1 MLWFKMPNGAEMRKG
16 PEPLKLSASQLKELQ
31 AEYKHERDR
40 RIAERLHCIILF
52 AQGYGLKELK
62 RILCGGVR
70 TQAKWIDLFRTQGV
84 AGPRQWGYGGQTP
97 ELSDEQWAQVEK
109 ELARK
114 PYHRAREVAT
124 FVKEQ
129 FHLEYSERGMQA
141 LLRRKGY
148 RCIKAR
154 LVPGK
159 PPTEDDQ
166 RAFIERYF
174 ELKAALGVQDRIYF
188 ADAMHPTHNVCL
200 GYVWTKKGKRWI
212 VRSNTGRKRYNI
224 LGAYC
229 PLDGE
234 YIDIR
239 GIANVNAQ
247 TLQQLINKIRTHHP
261 EAKRIILLL
270 DNARYNHAR
279 LVSEHIA
286 GTNVGLVFLLAY
298 SPNLNLIERLWR
310 FAKGKVMKD
319 AYYETF
325 EEFVAA
331 FDTVLSNLDQ
341 YADELASL
349 MTEKFEILA
358 CV

>member
-1 MLWFKMPNGAEMRKG
+1 MLRFNTPIGAEMRKE
-16 PEPLKLSASQLKELQ
+16 PEPLQLSATQLNELC
-31 AEYKHERDR
+31 AEYKQERDR
-40 RIAERLHCIILF
+40 RMAERLQCIILF

-62 RILCGGVR
+62 RILWVGVR

-84 AGPRQWGYGGQTP
+84 AGLRQWKYQGQPP
-97 ELSDEQWAQVEK
+97 ELNDEQWAQVEQ

-114 PYHRAREVAT
+114 PYHRAREVAA
-124 FVKEQ
+124 FVKEH
-129 FHLEYSERGMQA
+129 FHIEYSERGMQA

-148 RCIKAR
+148 RRIKAR

-159 PPTEDDQ
+159 PPKEDDQ
-166 RAFIERYF
+166 KAFIERYF

-188 ADAMHPTHNVCL
+188 VDAMHPTHNVCL
-200 GYVWTKKGKRWI
+200 GYVWTKKGKRRI

-239 GIANVNAQ
+239 GITNVNAQ
-247 TLQQLINKIRTHHP
+247 TLQQLIDKIRAHHP
-261 EAKRIILLL
+261 EAQRIILIL

-279 LVSEHIA
+279 LVSDHIA
-286 GTNVGLVFLLAY
+286 GTNVELVFLLAY

-310 FAKGKVMKD
+310 FAKGNVMKD

-325 EEFVAA
+325 EEFVTA
-331 FDTVLSNLDQ
+331 FDNVLSHLDQ

>member
-1 MLWFKMPNGAEMRKG
+1 MLWYKTSQGADMRKE
-16 PEPLKLSASQLKELQ
+16 PEPLKLSATKLKELRTQ
-31 AEYKHERDR
+31 YKHERDR
-40 RIAERLHCIILF
+40 RIAERLQCVWLF
-52 AQGYGLKELK
+52 AQGYAVKELEWMLGVG
-62 RILCGGVR
+62 RRTLC
-70 TQAKWIDLFRTQGV
+70 KWINVFRTQGMT
-84 AGPRQWGYGGQTP
+84 GLRQWGYQGQAA
-97 ELSDEQWAQVEK
+97 ELSDEQWAQVEQ

-114 PYHRAREVAT
+114 PYHRARDVAA

-129 FHLEYSERGMQA
+129 FQIAYTERGMQA
-141 LLRRKGY
+141 LLQRKGY

-154 LVPGK
+154 LVPGD
-159 PPTEDDQ
+159 PPPESEQ
-166 RAFIERYF
+166 KAFIERYF
-174 ELKAALGVQDRIYF
+174 ELKATLKAPDRIYF
-188 ADAMHPTHNVCL
+188 VDAMHPTHNVCL
-200 GYVWTKKGKRWI
+200 GYVWVKKGKRWI

-239 GIANVNAQ
+239 GITNVNAQ
-247 TLQQLINKIRTHHP
+247 TLQQLIDQIRAQHP
-261 EAKRIILLL
+261 DAGRIVLLL

-286 GTNVGLVFLLAY
+286 GTNVELVFLLAY

-310 FAKGKVMKD
+310 FAKGHVMKD
-319 AYYETF
+319 TYYETF

-331 FDTVLSNLDQ
+331 FDQVLTNLDQ

-349 MTEKFEILA
+349 MTEKFEILV
-358 CV
+358 CG